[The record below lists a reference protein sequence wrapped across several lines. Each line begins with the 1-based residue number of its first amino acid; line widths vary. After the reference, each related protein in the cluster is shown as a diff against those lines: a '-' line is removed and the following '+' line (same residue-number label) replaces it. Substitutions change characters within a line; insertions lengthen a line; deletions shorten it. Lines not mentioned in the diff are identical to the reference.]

1 MKKGLTLVL
10 VVAMLLSVMA
20 PAMAESNLTV
30 WLNHTWYP
38 TDEFVGVIPDTIKEK
53 TGTTL
58 TPTRALD
65 DGQLGAMIA
74 SGELLDLTFT
84 DRELNRLSTPELC
97 YSYNELIEK
106 YCPDWQPD
114 PVAIANAKAYSGDD
128 NYYFLFS
135 HAYTTEQWQ
144 RATAGVPSMGSLVYR
159 YDIAKE
165 LGFDPTTFTTIEELD
180 ALYAAV
186 HEKYPDME
194 ILSYG
199 PVTGLQY
206 FEFMFGISPHT
217 KWIDNGD
224 GTYSHVINSVNFEK
238 EMRKL
243 NEYYRLGYINPDCF
257 AYDEATADGYMYSNK
272 LFSYVNST
280 QGYANS
286 FTLSGRES
294 TGNPDFTVLEMNPL
308 GDEFSVRLASL
319 GWCGTFISRNCKDPE
334 AAIKLMRYLFSDEGA
349 MLTMCGREGIE
360 HTMDET
366 GIPRFS
372 QEWIDATGDEE
383 LFANKYNTNFYFGT
397 TGLIE
402 AVSRTCTLPEEYQNT
417 YALLRQRVVC
427 EPWYTLAEPKDPDSD
442 EYIISA
448 KLTDMLKSA
457 TASLILS
464 DNDESFEANLAALR
478 ENARKAG
485 IDELTEY
492 MNREIPAKAALY
504 QE

>member
-1 MKKGLTLVL
+1 MKKGLTLAL
-10 VVAMLLSVMA
+10 VVLLVMSLMGS
-20 PAMAESNLTV
+20 AMAESNLTV

-38 TDEFVGVIPDTIKEK
+38 TDEFVGIIPETITEK
-53 TGTTL
+53 TGVTL

-65 DGQLGAMIA
+65 DAQLGTMIA
-74 SGELLDLTFT
+74 SGELMDLTFT
-84 DRELNRLSTPELC
+84 DKEFSRLSNADLC

-106 YCPDWQPD
+106 YCPEWKPD
-114 PVAIANAKAYSGDD
+114 PVAIANASSYSTDG

-135 HAYTTEQWQ
+135 HAFTTEQWQ
-144 RATAGVPSMGSLVYR
+144 NATAGVPSMGSLVYR
-159 YDIAKE
+159 EDIAKE
-165 LGFDPTTFTTIEELD
+165 LGFDAPSFTTIEELD

-186 HEKYPDME
+186 HEKYPEME

-206 FEFMFGISPHT
+206 FECMFGISPHT

-257 AYDEATADGYMYSNK
+257 AYDESTADGYMYSGK
-272 LFSYVNST
+272 MFSYVNST
-280 QGYANS
+280 QGYART
-286 FTLSGRES
+286 FTTTGRQS

-308 GDEFSVRLASL
+308 GEDFTVRLANL
-319 GWCGTFISRNCKDPE
+319 GWSGTFISRNCKDPE
-334 AAIKLMRYLFSDEGA
+334 AAIKLMQFLFSDEGA

-360 HTMDET
+360 YTLDEN
-366 GIPRFS
+366 GVPQFS
-372 QEWIDATGDEE
+372 EEWIKATEDEE
-383 LFANKYNTNFYFGT
+383 EFATKYNTNFYFGT

-402 AVSRTCTLPEEYQNT
+402 AISRTCTLPQEYQDT
-417 YALLRQRVVC
+417 YAKMRKCIVC

-442 EYIISA
+442 EYIIAA

-457 TASLILS
+457 TATLILS
-464 DNDESFEANLAALR
+464 DSDEAFDANLAALR
-478 ENARKAG
+478 ENAKKAG

-492 MNREIPAKAALY
+492 MNKEIPAKLALY
-504 QE
+504 Q